1 MQWLG
6 QRLWDIPVSSEP
18 SKNVGYNS
26 ALKGRA
32 PEKNLEFVSQ
42 KSLFFHQAVE
52 SGRVVVITPPQ
63 PHLPTSALCS
73 GVRPCSPHP
82 TLIQLGMPQAVAVQR

>member
-42 KSLFFHQAVE
+42 KSLFSTKQWNLE
-52 SGRVVVITPPQ
+52 G
-63 PHLPTSALCS
+63 LW
-73 GVRPCSPHP
+73 
-82 TLIQLGMPQAVAVQR
+82 